1 MLSLLLAIFPK
12 CNAFQSTTIFRLPTP
27 RKPPK
32 SITAARTE
40 PPRSTMTSTI
50 RPISS
55 SAALRTS
62 RPSTPWASAARMMV
76 TEGGGT
82 ASFDGTAG
90 AAIGGGASRPA
101 CGEAVSSAAR
111 DIAAVDATTATAINI
126 DRRFARIRT
135 PEALDRRA
143 LIDLRM
149 PDPSSAKSLD
159 FQVEHNGA
167 RDQAGST
174 PIVRAINARERWTPG
189 SGRAYAKL
197 QATRHRRGDGPGDR
211 RSRDQVA
218 GRAGTPR

>member
-82 ASFDGTAG
+82 ASLDGTAG
-90 AAIGGGASRPA
+90 VVVGGGASRPA
-101 CGEAVSSAAR
+101 GSGPVTSAAR
-111 DIAAVDATTATAINI
+111 DIAAVDATTATAMNI
-126 DRRFARIRT
+126 DKGFARIRT

-149 PDPSSAKSLD
+149 PDTNSAKSLG
-159 FQVEHNGA
+159 FQVEHNGD
-167 RDQAGST
+167 RDQSGST
-174 PIVRAINARERWTPG
+174 PKVRIFCASE
-189 SGRAYAKL
+189 S
-197 QATRHRRGDGPGDR
+197 H
-211 RSRDQVA
+211 
-218 GRAGTPR
+218 